1 MTYVPKPDL
10 ASAVIALIADTFD
23 VAEAS
28 IAIETRPGDIP
39 GWDSL
44 GHSVLLTRLA
54 RRFRVMVT
62 EDLAMPVANVAELV
76 VHVGHAARQVRD
88 A

>member
-1 MTYVPKPDL
+1 MTHVPKPDL
-10 ASAVIALIADTFD
+10 AEAVLALVADTFD
-23 VAEAS
+23 LPGGGLTL
-28 IAIETRPGDIP
+28 ETRPGEVP

-54 RRFRVMVT
+54 RRFRVAIT
-62 EDLAMPVANVAELV
+62 EDLAMPVATIGELV
-76 VHVGHAARQVRD
+76 AHVRSAAGRVQD